1 MAKQKQNMLYLRKA
15 TIQDVPSI
23 HHLLLRFSR
32 QGILLPRSY
41 SELYKHLR
49 DFFVL
54 VDNREAGLKGCCAL
68 SITWEN
74 LAEIRSL
81 IVEEQAQREGWGRRL
96 VDTCLSEAIT
106 LGIYRVFTLTYQT
119 EFFAYLGFED
129 VDKEQLPQ
137 KVWSD
142 CLNCPKFPDWCDE
155 VAMLMEL

>member
-1 MAKQKQNMLYLRKA
+1 MLYLRKA
-15 TIQDVPSI
+15 TIQDVASI
-23 HHLLLRFSR
+23 HPLLLQSSR
-32 QGILLPRSY
+32 HGALLPRSY

-54 VDNREAGLKGCCAL
+54 VDNGDARLKGFCSL

-81 IVEEQAQREGWGRRL
+81 VVVEEAQGQGWGRRL

-106 LGIYRVFTLTYQT
+106 LGIYRVFTLTYKT
-119 EFFAYLGFED
+119 TFFASMGFQE

-137 KVWSD
+137 KVWAD
-142 CLNCPKFPDWCDE
+142 CLSCPKFPDSCDE
-155 VAMLMEL
+155 VAMLMDL

>member
-1 MAKQKQNMLYLRKA
+1 MLYLRKA
-15 TIQDVPSI
+15 TIQDVASI
-23 HHLLLRFSR
+23 HSLLLQFSR
-32 QGILLPRSY
+32 QGVLLPRSF
-41 SELYKHLR
+41 SELYRHLR

-54 VDNREAGLKGCCAL
+54 VDNQDPGLKGCCAL

-81 IVEEQAQREGWGRRL
+81 VVVAEAQRQGWGRRL

-119 EFFAYLGFED
+119 DFFAYLGFKE
-129 VDKEQLPQ
+129 VDKEELPQ

-142 CLNCPKFPDWCDE
+142 CLSCPKFPDCCDE
-155 VAMLMEL
+155 VAMLMDL